1 MILDKI
7 IRSGYETLNNT
18 RSITRVGLGT
28 LVKDPQVTV
37 YAYLA
42 VGFIWVTSPLVSRF
56 VVDAWRSVEYTD
68 AANHLVGPLDNVL
81 ATRLGLIAFPIF
93 YTLFITSYF
102 TCAVSASV
110 LAKLDNRPTVFLYGL
125 RVVAKRFF
133 RVTKFSLLAFLFF
146 PIGIIAQRHKLPR
159 GIIGVLGSSL
169 TLSMSQIAPAI
180 VSRHENLFGTISHSL
195 DTLDKTWRESLLI
208 RLGSLSAFFILGFI
222 SFLPALVQHYW
233 FDGDTAR
240 YAGWFLTVLLGVGS
254 IVLTKVLSTVLT
266 TTLYHQAAHK

>member
-1 MILDKI
+1 MFFKKI
-7 IRSGYETLNNT
+7 FHSGSKTLSNT
-18 RSITRVGLGT
+18 RSATRVGLGT
-28 LVKDPQVTV
+28 LIKDPQITV

-56 VVDAWRSVEYTD
+56 VVDAWRSVEST
-68 AANHLVGPLDNVL
+68 AATNHLAGPVDNVL

-110 LAKLDNRPTVFLYGL
+110 LAKLDNRPTSFLYGL

-146 PIGIIAQRHKLPR
+146 PIGVIAQRHKLPR

-169 TLSMSQIAPAI
+169 TLNMSQIAPVA
-180 VSRHENLFGTISHSL
+180 VSRNEGLFDSINHSL
-195 DTLDKTWRESLLI
+195 NTLGKAWHESLLI
-208 RLGSLSAFFILGFI
+208 RLGTLGAFFVLGSV
-222 SFLPALVQHYW
+222 SFLPKLVQHYW
-233 FDGDTAR
+233 FDGHTAR

-254 IVLTKVLSTVLT
+254 VVLTKVLSTVLT